1 MIIVELFYNMKKRI
15 NKTYHD
21 YFTVD
26 GTYTSLLPDRIY
38 LKKLYKKRFG
48 KGLNLKHPVTYTEKL
63 NWLKLYDRRPE
74 YTTMVDKYAAR
85 DFVKKKIEQEGHKC
99 SDLGLNFVPLL
110 GVWDKVDDV
119 DFESLPDQFVL
130 KCNHDNG
137 VIICKDKSNLDIE
150 ATKKELAF
158 HLNRDYYKKCHEW
171 PYKNVKRKIIAEKF
185 MENTN
190 GDELV
195 DYKLFCFNGVPKFV
209 MLNSNRFREDGVKT
223 DIYDMCWNHME
234 MQDGHYPYVGD
245 VFLKPA
251 ELDNMVLISKILSEG
266 IPFVRVDFN
275 IWNRKIYMGEL
286 TFYHSAGFEK
296 FRPEKWD
303 DVLGGWINLPLR

>member
-1 MIIVELFYNMKKRI
+1 MKNPKLFTQR
-15 NKTYHD
+15 
-21 YFTVD
+21 
-26 GTYTSLLPDRIY
+26 G
-38 LKKLYKKRFG
+38 
-48 KGLNLKHPVTYTEKL
+48 
-63 NWLKLYDRRPE
+63 
-74 YTTMVDKYAAR
+74 AR
-85 DFVKKKIEQEGHKC
+85 
-99 SDLGLNFVPLL
+99 
-110 GVWDKVDDV
+110 
-119 DFESLPDQFVL
+119 ESL
-130 KCNHDNG
+130 
-137 VIICKDKSNLDIE
+137 SNLMP
-150 ATKKELAF
+150 LQ
-158 HLNRDYYKKCHEW
+158 
-171 PYKNVKRKIIAEKF
+171 P
-185 MENTN
+185 
-190 GDELV
+190 
-195 DYKLFCFNGVPKFV
+195 
-209 MLNSNRFREDGVKT
+209 KT